1 MTDQSTSK
9 EMLELIELAK
19 RLAPED
25 EGIEISD
32 REYTQE
38 QLAGIRS
45 LLGTTRKAID
55 IVSAALAVEWD
66 TAHKGEYYNDG
77 ANIWS
82 VGRTKGKKVY
92 DPDAFYA
99 WLATKDAD
107 ELAKIVSTSAVKV
120 GGMSEGERSTFLDES
135 PTSDKLTLKSK
146 PRGY

>member
-1 MTDQSTSK
+1 MTDIHT

-19 RLAPED
+19 QLGPED
-25 EGIEISD
+25 EGINISD

-38 QLAGIRS
+38 QMAGIRS

-55 IVSAALAVEWD
+55 LVSAALAVEWD
-66 TAHKGEYYNDG
+66 EAHNGEYFNDG

-82 VGRTKGKKVY
+82 VGRTKGKKVV
-92 DPDAFYA
+92 DLPAFYA

-107 ELAKIVSTSAVKV
+107 ELAKLMPAREVKV
-120 GGMSEGERSTFLDES
+120 TGMTPAERSTFLDES

>member
-1 MTDQSTSK
+1 MNESQK

-19 RLAPED
+19 QLGPED
-25 EGIEISD
+25 EGINISD

-38 QLAGIRS
+38 QMAGIRS

-66 TAHKGEYYNDG
+66 EAHNGEYFNDG

-82 VGRTKGKKVY
+82 VGRTKGKKVV
-92 DPDAFYA
+92 DLPAFYA

-107 ELAKIVSTSAVKV
+107 ELSKLMPAREVKV
-120 GGMSEGERSTFLDES
+120 SGMSDAERSTFLDES